1 MALQED
7 EHAFKLK
14 AAYQAVEGSPGGSP
28 RPSKRSS
35 SSWQPS
41 AAWLPVAALC
51 GALLTLAVMS
61 LSGSGTLRWRELT
74 GAVGGPTTQQLPQRP
89 SDAAQPGRKEA
100 AGRAAACP
108 PAEPCPACPQALA
121 CPPAQKCPVCPPQQ
135 RCPACDCSEAA
146 AAAAAAAAEAALEE
160 EGEAAEV
167 VAAAAAGKAGPTASG
182 RAPSAPAAAKGAAA
196 AVAAASAAG
205 VGLSDE
211 WMQRLRVPWGPLLT
225 QEEAQRGLAYYG
237 SGQRLQAVVNKL
249 MDGKPIKVFTLGA
262 SVTRGIGTTDR
273 KHSYA
278 NRLFEYIAH
287 AFPHKGHVFINRGI
301 GGTSSS
307 IYSVCAEHMVHKDAD
322 LIVLEFSANDKK
334 DAPYTDPERRGY
346 EQLVRKLLQLPGR
359 PALIQLHHYAWWHAV
374 GDGVSDG
381 GLFYHPA
388 GEAQLGVFAS
398 YYDFPAVSVRAAM
411 WHLMRAGVRQFKP
424 DAVRKGA
431 DKSPTDVAIPG
442 AAPGTEEDY
451 WYKDRTHP
459 ADEGHGMLAE
469 LLAHVI
475 ARAVV
480 DTLAPRPVL
489 HLPGRTADLSPAQD
503 EHGLPL
509 PMVPGNAATP
519 TSLCAIEE
527 DFQGTVVANKGW
539 QYAAQ
544 RPDAKNFVEQK
555 WGWVSTTPGAWAEM
569 QFDTES
575 GYADPSGNATDQ
587 RAQVSLS
594 YLRSYQ
600 GMGVADL
607 ACVSGCECEP
617 QVLDGTWQQEVS
629 LQQIL
634 QIWVSRHKQ
643 CRIRVTVSERPGQVP
658 QKGHKVVLQGVMVSH
673 FGVRL
678 TTYDEQVSL
687 LHQASIP
694 NKGAP

>member
-1 MALQED
+1 
-7 EHAFKLK
+7 
-14 AAYQAVEGSPGGSP
+14 V
-28 RPSKRSS
+28 
-35 SSWQPS
+35 
-41 AAWLPVAALC
+41 
-51 GALLTLAVMS
+51 
-61 LSGSGTLRWRELT
+61 
-74 GAVGGPTTQQLPQRP
+74 
-89 SDAAQPGRKEA
+89 
-100 AGRAAACP
+100 
-108 PAEPCPACPQALA
+108 
-121 CPPAQKCPVCPPQQ
+121 
-135 RCPACDCSEAA
+135 
-146 AAAAAAAAEAALEE
+146 
-160 EGEAAEV
+160 
-167 VAAAAAGKAGPTASG
+167 
-182 RAPSAPAAAKGAAA
+182 
-196 AVAAASAAG
+196 
-205 VGLSDE
+205 
-211 WMQRLRVPWGPLLT
+211 QRLRVPWGPLLT

-249 MDGKPIKVFTLGA
+249 MAGKPIKVFTLGA

-322 LIVLEFSANDKK
+322 LVVLEFSANDKK

-374 GDGVSDG
+374 GDGVNDG

-388 GEAQLGVFAS
+388 GEAQLGTFAS

-411 WHLMRAGVRQFKP
+411 WHLMRAGVAQFKP

-442 AAPGTEEDY
+442 APPGTEEDY

-469 LLAHVI
+469 LLAHVL

-519 TSLCAIEE
+519 TSLCAIEVSRRRTAAAGLIP
-527 DFQGTVVANKGW
+527 DAWCIHSRTQTSAHHLSLPAHYHVHLLCAPP
-539 QYAAQ
+539 ALAQ
-544 RPDAKNFVEQK
+544 R
-555 WGWVSTTPGAWAEM
+555 
-569 QFDTES
+569 
-575 GYADPSGNATDQ
+575 
-587 RAQVSLS
+587 L
-594 YLRSYQ
+594 
-600 GMGVADL
+600 
-607 ACVSGCECEP
+607 GC
-617 QVLDGTWQQEVS
+617 L
-629 LQQIL
+629 
-634 QIWVSRHKQ
+634 
-643 CRIRVTVSERPGQVP
+643 
-658 QKGHKVVLQGVMVSH
+658 
-673 FGVRL
+673 
-678 TTYDEQVSL
+678 
-687 LHQASIP
+687 QASSLPSPLNSLPIYCTLP
-694 NKGAP
+694 HLDRRTSRAPWWPTRAGSTRRSAPTPKTL